1 MAVDPAW
8 LAREFPKLGNIESLD
23 AGGQKDVFSA
33 RTGDGD
39 RVVLKLFHAT
49 ANPER
54 AVREL
59 NAVAGLTDSRVP
71 RVLEV
76 GTARS
81 NVGQHIWFIEEFV
94 EGETLRKRLQHGP
107 QSPGDV
113 RRWAEQLLTTLVAAE
128 AAAVVHRD
136 IKPENVILDTKG
148 DAWLI
153 DFGIARHL
161 GLESVTPTS
170 AFRGPHSPGYAP
182 PEQFENSKHE
192 VDTRSDLFALGVVLF
207 ECIEGANPYL
217 LGAANADE
225 VLHRVASTDLP
236 RITPQAGVSASFAD
250 LIQSMSRRPRSQ
262 RPKSASEA
270 LEWLRES

>member
-1 MAVDPAW
+1 MAVDQAW
-8 LAREFPKLGNIESLD
+8 LAKEFPQLRDIESLD
-23 AGGQKDVFSA
+23 AGGQKEVFSA
-33 RTGDGD
+33 RTGAGA

-49 ANPER
+49 ANPECV
-54 AVREL
+54 VREL
-59 NAVAGLTDSRVP
+59 NAVRGLADSRVP
-71 RVLEV
+71 RILEV

-94 EGETLRKRLQHGP
+94 EGETLRKRVQQGP

-113 RRWAEQLLTTLVAAE
+113 RRWAEQLLSTLVAAE

-136 IKPENVILDTKG
+136 IKPENIILDTNG

-161 GLESVTPTS
+161 ALESVTPTS

-182 PEQFENSKHE
+182 PEQFENAKHE
-192 VDTRSDLFALGVVLF
+192 VDARSDLFALGVVLF
-207 ECIEGANPYL
+207 ECIEGRNPYL

-236 RITPQAGVSASFAD
+236 RASVQTGISTSFAD
-250 LIQSMSRRPRSQ
+250 LIQSMTRRPRSQ
-262 RPKSASEA
+262 RPISASEA